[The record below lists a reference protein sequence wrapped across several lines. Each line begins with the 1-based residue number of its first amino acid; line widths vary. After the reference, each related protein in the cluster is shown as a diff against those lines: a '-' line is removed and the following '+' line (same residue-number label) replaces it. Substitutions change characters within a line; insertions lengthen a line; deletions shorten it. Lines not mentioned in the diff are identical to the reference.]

1 MKTAVIY
8 VHGKGGNATEA
19 EDYKPLF
26 PGADVIGFSY
36 RSQTP
41 WEARQEFPPFFEAC
55 REGHGS
61 LILIANSIG
70 AFFSM
75 NALSEPTV
83 DQALFV
89 SPIVNMEKLITD
101 MMGWAGITEKELRE
115 RGEIRTEF
123 GETLSWNYLC
133 YVREHPID
141 WKIPTRILHGE
152 KDGLTSFE
160 TISLF
165 ADAIGAP
172 LTVMPGGEHW
182 FHTEEQMRFLDAWV
196 TASWP
201 EGL

>member
-1 MKTAVIY
+1 MKTAVVY
-8 VHGKGGNATEA
+8 VHGKGGNAAEA

-26 PGADVIGFSY
+26 PGADVIGFAY

-101 MMGWAGITEKELRE
+101 MMSWAGITEKELRE

-133 YVREHPID
+133 YVREHRID
-141 WKIPTRILHGE
+141 WKIPTRILYGE

-165 ADAIGAP
+165 ADAIRAP

-182 FHTEEQMRFLDAWV
+182 FHTEEQMRFLNTWV
-196 TASWP
+196 KASRL
-201 EGL
+201 EGI